1 MLGAFLESGQSSG
14 PPPGGESA
22 GPRHAW
28 LMGRLPACILIC
40 SFSVL
45 GVQASLTLSPQQ
57 L

>member
-1 MLGAFLESGQSSG
+1 MLGAFLESGQSSR